1 MMSILEV
8 TWVLSMIGAI
18 GAVFTGAAMDN
29 VAAAGE
35 PIVVAGISIP

>member
-18 GAVFTGAAMDN
+18 GAVFTGAAMD
-29 VAAAGE
+29 VVAAGE